1 MNIERPVPSRN
12 RHIARAN
19 RAACRSLEQLVE
31 TRADAPRE
39 SASGP
44 LRLGHVHLKVR
55 SLERSV
61 PFYVFLL
68 GLNLTEQ
75 VGRFAFLAL
84 GEEHHAVALE
94 EMGDWVVSPPPRSL
108 MVGHIAFE
116 AQNGETFRGMEKR
129 LREKKVPFISS
140 NNGTNWA
147 LDFKD
152 PDGHRLQ
159 IVLDRRH
166 SPEGTP
172 LWRGLWYGP
181 LDAACR

>member
-1 MNIERPVPSRN
+1 MNIEHTVPSRN
-12 RHIARAN
+12 RQLARAR
-19 RAACRSLEQLVE
+19 RAAGRSLEQLLE
-31 TRADAPRE
+31 NRSDAPWER
-39 SASGP
+39 ASGA

-55 SLERSV
+55 CLDRSV
-61 PFYVFLL
+61 PFYVTLL
-68 GLNLTEQ
+68 GLHLTEQ

-84 GEEHHAVALE
+84 GEEHHSVALE

-108 MVGHIAFE
+108 MVGHVAFE
-116 AQNGETFRGMEKR
+116 VQEAEAFHGMEKR
-129 LREKKVPFISS
+129 LRHQKVPFISS

-181 LDAACR
+181 LETGRK